1 MRLDSVGR
9 LISKVLCG
17 VFFGL
22 SLGLALGSVSTLT
35 LEVLQKRL
43 GIDAWISFAMCLLL
57 FGGGWFTEES

>member
-17 VFFGL
+17 IFLGL
-22 SLGLALGSVSTLT
+22 SLGLALGSASTLT

-43 GIDAWISFAMCLLL
+43 GVDAWISFVVGLFL
-57 FGGGWFTEES
+57 FGCGWLTEES